1 MPYRRTTIIP
11 LAIPTSSHELT
22 LTSIGHSS
30 LPAQYAGS
38 FYQAMGNAGLAADP
52 NNKRRI
58 LAAFPEMVATYG
70 TASRLHQTM
79 RAGVAA

>member
-1 MPYRRTTIIP
+1 MSESDVYWTFVT
-11 LAIPTSSHELT
+11 ASKF
-22 LTSIGHSS
+22 
-30 LPAQYAGS
+30 AGS

-70 TASRLHQTM
+70 VASRLHQKM
-79 RAGVAA
+79 RSGVAA

>member
-1 MPYRRTTIIP
+1 MSESDIFWTMAT
-11 LAIPTSSHELT
+11 A
-22 LTSIGHSS
+22 
-30 LPAQYAGS
+30 AQYGGS

-58 LAAFPEMVATYG
+58 LQAFPEMVATYG
-70 TASRLHQTM
+70 AASRLHQTI

>member
-1 MPYRRTTIIP
+1 MTDSDIYWTFVT
-11 LAIPTSSHELT
+11 ASK
-22 LTSIGHSS
+22 
-30 LPAQYAGS
+30 YAGS

-79 RAGVAA
+79 RAGVSA

>member
-1 MPYRRTTIIP
+1 MSESDVYFTFAT
-11 LAIPTSSHELT
+11 A
-22 LTSIGHSS
+22 
-30 LPAQYAGS
+30 AQYAGS

-70 TASRLHQTM
+70 TASRLHKTI
-79 RAGVAA
+79 RSGVAA

>member
-1 MPYRRTTIIP
+1 
-11 LAIPTSSHELT
+11 
-22 LTSIGHSS
+22 
-30 LPAQYAGS
+30 
-38 FYQAMGNAGLAADP
+38 MGNAGLAADP

-79 RAGVAA
+79 RAGVSA

>member
-1 MPYRRTTIIP
+1 MSESDIYWTFV
-11 LAIPTSSHELT
+11 AA
-22 LTSIGHSS
+22 
-30 LPAQYAGS
+30 AQYGGS
-38 FYQAMGNAGLAADP
+38 FYQAMGKAGLAADP

-70 TASRLHQTM
+70 PVSKLHQTM

>member
-1 MPYRRTTIIP
+1 MSESDIFWTMAT
-11 LAIPTSSHELT
+11 A
-22 LTSIGHSS
+22 
-30 LPAQYAGS
+30 AQYGGS

-58 LAAFPEMVATYG
+58 LQAFPEMVATYG
-70 TASRLHQTM
+70 AASRLHQAI

>member
-1 MPYRRTTIIP
+1 MTESDVYWTFVT
-11 LAIPTSSHELT
+11 ASK
-22 LTSIGHSS
+22 
-30 LPAQYAGS
+30 YAGS
-38 FYQAMGNAGLAADP
+38 FYQAMGNAG
-52 NNKRRI
+52 

>member
-1 MPYRRTTIIP
+1 MSESDIFWTMAT
-11 LAIPTSSHELT
+11 A
-22 LTSIGHSS
+22 
-30 LPAQYAGS
+30 AQYGGS

-70 TASRLHQTM
+70 AASRLHQTM